1 MRKRTP
7 RQHRD
12 PMGWVKA
19 RTPLANDQT
28 RDLGLAYHMALQ
40 SLLSGHGTEQ
50 TWSTLACS
58 LNIAL
63 VLAENGNGAD
73 CIETIK
79 LSQGALLR
87 SRERAQRTGKWG
99 FDGEGIRII
108 LAAINIHDEQIG
120 NATRGQVITAL
131 EEVNRRV
138 EQNEVFS

>member
-1 MRKRTP
+1 MRKRTT

-12 PMGWVKA
+12 PMAWVKT
-19 RTPLANDQT
+19 RTPLTDDQT
-28 RDLGLAYHMALQ
+28 RDLGLAYRLALQ
-40 SLLSGHGTEQ
+40 SLLCGSGTEQ

-63 VLAENGNGAD
+63 VLAENGNGIE

-79 LSQGALLR
+79 LVQDALLR

-108 LAAINIHDEQIG
+108 LAAVNIHDEQVG
-120 NATRGQVITAL
+120 NATRGQVIAAL

-138 EQNEVFS
+138 EQNEVFA